1 MDRGTER
8 DLLIAENIVQPLLIM
23 ASNCSSIETALE
35 KLIEIARTVEGRS
48 DLASLNIIS
57 QLLRLCL
64 SVLYPVGHQVL
75 SLSLKLLR
83 NLCAGEIR
91 NQNAFLE
98 KNGAEVVSTI
108 INSVGPTYDNNV
120 GIVRLALQLL
130 ANFVLAGG
138 EHQRAVWCQ
147 FFPHGFLNIARV
159 RSRETCDPLCMVIYT
174 CCAGDDALLTAL
186 CDEQQGLHVVIE
198 IVRTASMADLAE
210 SWFKL
215 LLSRICL
222 EESYIASVF
231 FNLDPGYAADMIPG
245 SEHFVSEQAY
255 ILSTLSEILNER
267 IEDLAVTPD
276 FALHILG
283 ILKSAAARVDFSTRG
298 KTSLPTGTTLINILG
313 YSLTILRDIC
323 ACDRR
328 TGLKDDDA
336 VAVLVSSGLIELLLS
351 FLSGLEPPAT
361 IQKATK
367 RQVGGTTGQI
377 DCCPYKGYRRDI
389 VAVLGNCAYGR
400 KQVQDEIRKKNGI
413 VLLLQ
418 QCVTDEDNPFLREWG
433 IWAARNLLEGN
444 KENQEVVAGL
454 ELQRSLDVP
463 ELARLGLR
471 VEVDP
476 ITHRAKLV
484 NG

>member
-1 MDRGTER
+1 MDKGTEP
-8 DLLIAENIVQPLLIM
+8 ENIVQPLLM
-23 ASNCSSIETALE
+23 ASNCSSIEMSLE
-35 KLIEIARTVEGRS
+35 KLIDISKTVEGRL

-57 QLLRLCL
+57 QVLRLCL
-64 SVLYPVGHQVL
+64 SVLYPVGHQIL

-91 NQNAFLE
+91 NQNSFLE

-108 INSVGPTYDNNV
+108 INSVGPTSDNNV

-138 EHQRAVWCQ
+138 EHRRSVWCQ
-147 FFPHGFLNIARV
+147 FFPHGFLNIAGV

-186 CDEQQGLHVVIE
+186 CDEHQGLNVVIE

-231 FNLDPGYAADMIPG
+231 FKLDPANAADAIPASG
-245 SEHFVSEQAY
+245 HFVSEQAFV
-255 ILSTLSEILNER
+255 LSTLSEILNER
-267 IEDLAVTPD
+267 RDDLAVTPD

-283 ILKSAAARVDFSTRG
+283 ILKRAAAGVDFSTRG
-298 KTSLPTGTTLINILG
+298 KSGLPTGSTLVDILG

-323 ACDRR
+323 ACDHR

-336 VAVLVSSGLIELLLS
+336 VAVLVSSRLIELLLS
-351 FLSGLEPPAT
+351 FLSSLEPPAI

-367 RQVGGTTGQI
+367 HHQVGSTTGRI
-377 DCCPYKGYRRDI
+377 ACCPYKGYRRDI

-400 KQVQDEIRKKNGI
+400 KQVQDEIRKKNDI

-418 QCVTDEDNPFLREWG
+418 QGVTDEDNPFLREWG

-444 KENQEVVAGL
+444 EENQRVVADL

-476 ITHRAKLV
+476 LTHRAKLV